1 MSVPVN
7 SVQSLVRPTDL
18 RMRLGQLARL
28 LFSFAGL
35 AFYPESVRRGRKKR
49 TIRVRG
55 QCPANPRIDLS
66 VASLRNVCASRV
78 STWRLSLSLSDR
90 SFIYDDKKVAGRIGR
105 AMMTTTISRVAQH
118 DGQGYV
124 VATTTG
130 ANVRSERD
138 ERNRVVECDA
148 TFN

>member
-18 RMRLGQLARL
+18 RMRLGQLARF

-78 STWRLSLSLSDR
+78 STWRLSLSLRQEFYLRRQKSR
-90 SFIYDDKKVAGRIGR
+90 RENRPRYDDDNDLAGG
-105 AMMTTTISRVAQH
+105 
-118 DGQGYV
+118 
-124 VATTTG
+124 ATRR
-130 ANVRSERD
+130 NRLCRRDNDRSERTIRTRR
-138 ERNRVVECDA
+138 EESSCRVRCDV
-148 TFN
+148 